1 MVPFSELLFTLMQF
15 MCRGLYRD
23 PKASFCILKHLINM
37 LDTIWTSESTMKQN
51 CLIMIKS
58 YVQRCEKQHY
68 PPNVA
73 GLIYEC
79 VANIA
84 MLNRKYNF
92 GTEDTFENALLG
104 KIKGDVH
111 NLRLYCCYL
120 LKLFIGQFSE
130 DKADFFLAELLEIFV
145 IKVSEEQ
152 DHALKDEF
160 ANRTSTVLHC
170 FLALAQ
176 TRQPHIQKIVT
187 SILQIQKDKSLD
199 KCLVK
204 KVLKKIVT
212 VTGVKDFDNYVD
224 QNVVSV
230 LYFWFLK
237 DNSLYELPVDLLGF
251 DSLDLF
257 SQKHNKWLISADI
270 LWNKDGDINS
280 CDLLKKSSRSPGQI
294 IEVET
299 IILLLVYVL

>member
-1 MVPFSELLFTLMQF
+1 
-15 MCRGLYRD
+15 
-23 PKASFCILKHLINM
+23 
-37 LDTIWTSESTMKQN
+37 MKQN
-51 CLIMIKS
+51 CLIMIRS
-58 YVQRCEKQHY
+58 YVQRSEKLHY

-92 GTEDTFENALLG
+92 ATENTFENALMG

-120 LKLFIGQFSE
+120 LKCFIGQFSE
-130 DKADFFLAELLEIFV
+130 DEADFFLAELLEIFV
-145 IKVSEEQ
+145 IKVSEEKE
-152 DHALKDEF
+152 HVLKDES

-176 TRQPHIQKIVT
+176 TKQPLIQKIIT

-204 KVLKKIVT
+204 KVLRKIIT
-212 VTGVKDFDNYVD
+212 VIGVKDFDNYVD
-224 QNVVSV
+224 KNVVSV

-237 DNSLYELPVDLLGF
+237 NNSISQLPVDLLGF
-251 DSLDLF
+251 ASLESF
-257 SQKHNKWLISADI
+257 SQKHKKWLICTDI
-270 LWNKDGDINS
+270 LWQNGGDING
-280 CDLLKKSSRSPGQI
+280 CDFLKKSSRSAGNI
-294 IEVET
+294 IEVNISIHHQNRNHT
-299 IILLLVYVL
+299 LYLNFHTCHSCILI